1 MRFIPED
8 GGEGER
14 RLLRQQRL
22 GLRRREGLV
31 ADLDKK

>member
-1 MRFIPED
+1 MPED

-22 GLRRREGLV
+22 GLRRRDGLV
-31 ADLDKK
+31 ANLQKI